1 MFGDNS
7 GFLQTYTQPQMY
19 GQSAQQTAAP
29 VKSTFNATFTQ
40 NNIPKTLT
48 FAETPSGNV
57 FLYEVKPLTILLVTP
72 QSMVIPGYK
81 VSNEQFMTP
90 DGPRNGIVF
99 YKNNAVHIKALDDM
113 FGTNWKNNLSVPL
126 PDPKEEKS
134 PILLWNGT
142 INNGT
147 VTFYLYEYSDKCLV
161 AFTPASLDSNQVKFC
176 RNLACPHSPS
186 GKCDGWLIYKSPG
199 RQHDYLRSLIGNIDY
214 ESKYTKS
221 KAAVA
226 AMPIAGPIG
235 GVTNSTIAATID
247 KEPMIIYENKI
258 FNEASGIE
266 TQIEIYEYSPTSI
279 VLFLTP
285 HALISGLQE
294 GNGLNHPKQGRRPG
308 FTIAKKYAPSINL
321 ICEMFGITDL
331 ASRYT
336 MEEVA
341 QSTIDPRL
349 NQQQAAMA
357 NSLSAPPSIND
368 LPIETL
374 AKSLLGKLS
383 LSTTLEQRNIIG
395 GNLIYFGPSDVVSET
410 VDMLETYE
418 ILLDVKTSDKRLC
431 ILKNNDV

>member
-7 GFLQTYTQPQMY
+7 GFLQNYTQPQTY
-19 GQSAQQTAAP
+19 AP
-29 VKSTFNATFTQ
+29 APPKSTFNGNFTQ
-40 NNIPKTLT
+40 NQLPKTLT

-72 QSMVIPGYK
+72 PSMVIPNFK

-90 DGPRNGIVF
+90 DGARNGIVF
-99 YKNNAVHIKALDDM
+99 YKNNSTHVKALDSM
-113 FGTNWKNNLSVPL
+113 FGESWKANLAVAL

-142 INNGT
+142 INNGSI
-147 VTFYLYEYSDKCLV
+147 TFYLYEYSDKCLV
-161 AFTPASLDSNQVKFC
+161 AFTPAQLDSNQVKFC

-199 RQHDYLRSLIGNIDY
+199 NHHNYLRSLIGNVDY

-221 KAAVA
+221 KATVA
-226 AMPIAGPIG
+226 AVPINGIP
-235 GVTNSTIAATID
+235 TNSVVAATVD

-258 FNEASGIE
+258 LNESSGIE

-285 HALISGLQE
+285 HALIGGLQE
-294 GNGLNHPKQGRRPG
+294 GNNLNHPKQGRRPG

-321 ICEMFGITDL
+321 ICDMFRITDL

-349 NQQQAAMA
+349 NQQQSAMA
-357 NSLSAPPSIND
+357 NSLSNITQPPSIND

-374 AKSLLGKLS
+374 AKSLMSKLS
-383 LSTTLEQRNIIG
+383 VVTTMESRNMIG
-395 GNLIYFGPSDVVSET
+395 GNVMYYGPFET
-410 VDMLETYE
+410 VSDTIDLLGTYE
-418 ILLDVKTSDKRLC
+418 IILDVKSNGNRLC
-431 ILKNNDV
+431 IMKNNDV